1 MFLLQGYADE
11 PITKILSYVEEGQV
25 VQLDRSVTFNFLI
38 YFVIMFYKK
47 FPYVII
53 LYCYQLVIWKRAE

>member
-25 VQLDRSVTFNFLI
+25 VQLDRSVTFSFLI
-38 YFVIMFYKK
+38 YFVRMFYKK

-53 LYCYQLVIWKRAE
+53 IIVI

>member
-25 VQLDRSVTFNFLI
+25 VQLDRSVTFSFLI
-38 YFVIMFYKK
+38 YLCNNIVLLPISYLEEGRMISTYST
-47 FPYVII
+47 
-53 LYCYQLVIWKRAE
+53 QND